1 MAEILIACIGN
12 LLRRDDGFG
21 VEVAKRFLNNETLPK
36 GVKVVE
42 LGIAG
47 VTLMQELLGC
57 RYDVLII
64 VDIIH
69 RNGTPGT
76 LYTLEVSVPETSS
89 YSQEQLREM
98 MTDMHTTEPSRALI
112 LAKALEVL
120 PKKVFVVGC
129 EPESSDEL
137 STELSEPA
145 QQAVDKAIEKVH
157 NLYKTFLQ

>member
-1 MAEILIACIGN
+1 MPQILIACIGN

-21 VEVAKRFLNNETLPK
+21 VEVAKRLLRNGTLPK
-36 GVKVVE
+36 SAKVAE

-47 VTLMQELLGC
+47 VSLVQELLGC

-64 VDIIH
+64 VDTIH
-69 RNGTPGT
+69 RNGKPGT

-89 YSQEQLREM
+89 YSPKQLREM
-98 MTDMHTTEPSRALI
+98 MTDMHTTEPSKALI
-112 LAKALEVL
+112 LAKALDVL

-137 STELSEPA
+137 STELSEPV
-145 QQAVDKAIEKVH
+145 QRAVAEAIEKVH